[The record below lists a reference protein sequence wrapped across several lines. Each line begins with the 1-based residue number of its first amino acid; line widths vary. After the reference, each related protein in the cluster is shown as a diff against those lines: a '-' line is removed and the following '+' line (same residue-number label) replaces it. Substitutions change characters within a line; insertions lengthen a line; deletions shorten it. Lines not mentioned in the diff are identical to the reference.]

1 MAGRWPQKQPAFAQ
15 AARKPRLPAFGAD
28 ALMYRRQGMAVTAL
42 IVGLDHFNAGRA
54 WTTLR
59 NTLRVVVPAD
69 VRDVTSMDWTVAA
82 GLDVVV
88 DHWAPVDAAL
98 SLPDARAARR
108 AARRRADELLYTLQS
123 ANAQSV
129 WWAFEAD
136 GLECAQRVETR
147 RYVGAD
153 NSLHYSTTAAGSIV
167 RLPDLPAALEALHD
181 MQLVCGEGLFGTQAA
196 VPARLARLN
205 EVFGGDLA
213 LVAQALGVGVDARA
227 AA

>member
-28 ALMYRRQGMAVTAL
+28 ALMMRRQGMAVTAL

-54 WTTLR
+54 WTTVR

-69 VRDVTSMDWTVAA
+69 VRDVTAMDWTVAA

-88 DHWAPVDAAL
+88 DHWREPGD
-98 SLPDARAARR
+98 RAHERAMQARR
-108 AARRRADELLYTLQS
+108 DALVVALLLAG
-123 ANAQSV
+123 ANSV
-129 WWAFEAD
+129 WCVWDAEHGPRAS
-136 GLECAQRVETR
+136 RVLAGKAG
-147 RYVGAD
+147 VM
-153 NSLHYSTTAAGSIV
+153 AAGEVCAIDT
-167 RLPDLPAALEALHD
+167 LAQALDALHD
-181 MQLVCGEGLFGTQAA
+181 VQLLSGDGLFGTQAA

-213 LVAQALGVGVDARA
+213 LVAQVVGVDERVA
-227 AA
+227 A